1 MRGGTWGVKGEGGE
15 VGEGGGADSCHDLY
29 ICVANNGVTL
39 ASVSCA
45 INGEI

>member
-1 MRGGTWGVKGEGGE
+1 MRGVTGVRWVRGGT
-15 VGEGGGADSCHDLY
+15 DSCHDLY